1 MTDPTDAPVRH
12 SRKGL
17 VIPFAIVGLA
27 LAVWTGWWFYLTHQV
42 ETRLAGQIERLNAG
56 GWTVSHDK
64 VGISG
69 WPFRVRVALP
79 DAEILTPSGHGVA
92 ASELVAEANAWNPD
106 HWVVIAPDGLSLN
119 RTGKGRIDIR
129 SDGLRMSIRHL
140 RDRFPD
146 IRAEMIRPV
155 FTARPGAEPFPL
167 ASARRIQLETRP
179 HLTDGAA
186 TTDELDVL
194 FRLSEARGRP
204 GGPVEGAT
212 RQGGLSLDAEAVIV
226 GASHLRGPDS
236 AGVFSAFTAAGGKFT
251 DVRGEVRAGES
262 RALLSSAVLQ
272 AGPDGRLIGDLAVSA
287 ERPMEVIAGLA
298 AAPSGSVDRAG
309 ATGAAAAAGAS
320 DAASGD
326 KPVDLIIRFENGR
339 TWLGPFALT
348 PAPKL
353 F

>member
-1 MTDPTDAPVRH
+1 MTDVPHAPVRH

-17 VIPFAIVGLA
+17 VIPFAIVGLV
-27 LAVWTGWWFYLTHQV
+27 LAAWTGWWFYLTQQV
-42 ETRLAGQIERLNAG
+42 ETRLAAQVQTLNAN
-56 GWTVSHDK
+56 GWTVTHDK
-64 VGISG
+64 AGISG

-79 DAEILTPSGHGVA
+79 QAEILTPSGHGVA
-92 ASELVAEANAWNPD
+92 TPELVAEANAWNPD
-106 HWVVIAPDGLSLN
+106 HWVVIAPDGLILN
-119 RTGKGRIDIR
+119 RTGKGRIDIGG
-129 SDGLRMSIRHL
+129 DGLRMSISHL

-155 FTARPGAEPFPL
+155 FTALPGAEPFPI
-167 ASARRIQLETRP
+167 ASAQRIQLETRP

-212 RQGGLSLDAEAVIV
+212 RQGVLSLDAEAVIV
-226 GASHLRGPDS
+226 GASHLRGLDS

-251 DVRGEVRAGES
+251 DVRGEVSAGES
-262 RALLSSAVLQ
+262 RARISSAVLQ
-272 AGPDGRLIGDLAVSA
+272 AGPDGRLTGDLAVSA
-287 ERPMEVIAGLA
+287 ERPMQAIAGLA
-298 AAPSGSVDRAG
+298 GSPTGSVDRLG
-309 ATGAAAAAGAS
+309 AAGAAAAAGAS
-320 DAASGD
+320 DAASGE
-326 KPVDLIIRFENGR
+326 KPVELIIRFENGR

>member
-1 MTDPTDAPVRH
+1 MSNAPVRH

-17 VIPFAIVGLA
+17 VIPFLIVGLA
-27 LAVWTGWWFYLTHQV
+27 LAAWTGWWFYLTQQV
-42 ETRLAGQIERLNAG
+42 ETRLAAQVQSLNAA
-56 GWTVSHDK
+56 GWTVTHDK
-64 VGISG
+64 VGVSG

-79 DAEILTPSGHGVA
+79 RTEILTPSGHGVA
-92 ASELVAEANAWNPD
+92 APQLVAEASAWNPD
-106 HWVVIAPDGLSLN
+106 HWVVIAPDGLILN
-119 RTGKGRIDIR
+119 RTGKGRIDIK
-129 SDGLRMSIRHL
+129 SDGLRMSISHL

-155 FTARPGAEPFPL
+155 FTALPGAEAFPL
-167 ASARRIQLETRP
+167 ASAQRIQLETRP

-194 FRLSEARGRP
+194 FRLIEARGRP

-212 RQGGLSLDAEAVIV
+212 RQGMLSLDAEAVIV
-226 GASHLRGPDS
+226 GASHLRGLDS

-262 RALLSSAVLQ
+262 RARISSAVLQ

-287 ERPMEVIAGLA
+287 ERPMEAIAGLA
-298 AAPSGSVDRAG
+298 GAASGSVNRVG
-309 ATGAAAAAGAS
+309 AAGAAAAAGAS